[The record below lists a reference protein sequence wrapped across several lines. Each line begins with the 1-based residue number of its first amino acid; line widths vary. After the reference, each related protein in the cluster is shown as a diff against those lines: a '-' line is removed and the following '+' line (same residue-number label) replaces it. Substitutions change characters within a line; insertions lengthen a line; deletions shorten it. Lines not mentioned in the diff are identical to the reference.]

1 MKTTTLERT
10 KPKYIL
16 KNNYTY
22 EEIVMHATE
31 QDRLVTEG
39 TIEKPQRIIN
49 SFTPEEK
56 QEFDNG
62 IPIEQYI
69 KTKGIFVL

>member
-1 MKTTTLERT
+1 M
-10 KPKYIL
+10 Y
-16 KNNYTY
+16 
-22 EEIVMHATE
+22 ATE
-31 QDRLVTEG
+31 QDKLVAEG
-39 TIEKPQRIIN
+39 TIEKPQRIIS

-69 KTKGIFVL
+69 ETKVFFVL